1 MLKLLG
7 SLKLQLT
14 SVAKGLAK
22 KAILTSLSLLHPKFT
37 RILIRILQQRIG
49 FGYDSGLTSEV
60 VRFSKEAQKFNV
72 KNPVVLDVGANVGSW
87 SNEFNH
93 RVKDCVIYAFEPSR
107 ETYLSLVEAT
117 KESPNI
123 NVYHFGLGNSNN
135 SQKLYYDEEKSGM
148 ASLSKR
154 DLKHRGVDFEKSEN
168 VRVVRLD
175 SFLEENSIK
184 PDFIK
189 IDVEGHELAVL
200 EGLGD
205 YINDLKV
212 IQFEF
217 GGTDIDSRTF
227 FQDFWHF
234 FEEKPFDLFR
244 LTPRGKV
251 QVDSY
256 RETDEVF
263 SFTTYFAIAQ
273 GKRF

>member
-1 MLKLLG
+1 MIKPGFKTLLQRLKKLSKNKTLKLL
-7 SLKLQLT
+7 SWVNPRVT
-14 SVAKGLAK
+14 S
-22 KAILTSLSLLHPKFT
+22 S
-37 RILIRILQQRIG
+37 LIRIFQQSIG
-49 FGYDSGLTSEV
+49 FGYDSGLNSEV
-60 VRFSKEAQKFNV
+60 NQFAFELKKFKV
-72 KNPVVLDVGANVGSW
+72 ENPVVLDIGANIGTW
-87 SNEFNH
+87 SIALNSQVTNCAIH
-93 RVKDCVIYAFEPSR
+93 AFEPSKV
-107 ETYLSLVEAT
+107 TYLSLLEAT
-117 KESPNI
+117 KEFPNI
-123 NVYHFGLGNSNN
+123 NVYNFGLGNAKDL
-135 SQKLYYDEEKSGM
+135 QKLYYDEEKSGM

-154 DLKHRGVDFEKSEN
+154 DLKHLGVEFEKFEN

-175 SFLEENSIK
+175 SFSDENSIK

-200 EGLGD
+200 EGLGA

-244 LTPRGKV
+244 LTPRGKI

-263 SFTTYFAIAQ
+263 SFTTYFAIAR
-273 GKRF
+273 GKRS

>member
-1 MLKLLG
+1 ML
-7 SLKLQLT
+7 
-14 SVAKGLAK
+14 
-22 KAILTSLSLLHPKFT
+22 LSLISLRVT
-37 RILIRILQQRIG
+37 IVLIKVLQQRVG
-49 FGYDSGLTSEV
+49 FGYDSGLRSEV
-60 VRFSKEAQKFNV
+60 DRFAREAQKF
-72 KNPVVLDVGANVGSW
+72 KLQNPVVLDVGANLGAW
-87 SNEFNH
+87 SNEFNS
-93 RVKDCVIYAFEPSR
+93 RVKNCVIHAFEPSK
-107 ETYLSLVEAT
+107 ETYLSLVEST
-117 KESPNI
+117 EESPNI
-123 NVYHFGLGNSNN
+123 NVYNFGLGNVNN
-135 SQKLYYDEEKSGM
+135 SQRLYFDEEKSGM

-154 DLKHRGVDFEKSEN
+154 DLKHLGVEFEKFEN
-168 VRVVRLD
+168 VKVIRLD
-175 SFLEENSIK
+175 GFLEENLIK

-227 FQDFWHF
+227 FHDFWIF
-234 FEEKPFDLFR
+234 FEGKNFNLFR

-251 QVDSY
+251 PVVSY

-273 GKRF
+273 RHRFI

>member
-1 MLKLLG
+1 MQKLLS

-14 SVAKGLAK
+14 SVAKRSAK
-22 KAILTSLSLLHPKFT
+22 KSILFFLSLLHPRFVK
-37 RILIRILQQRIG
+37 ILIGVFQQSIG
-49 FGYDSGLTSEV
+49 FGYDSGLSSEV
-60 VRFSKEAQKFNV
+60 VRFSREAQKFSI
-72 KNPVVLDVGANVGSW
+72 KNPVVLDVGANIGSW
-87 SNEFNH
+87 ANEYNSQ
-93 RVKDCVIYAFEPSR
+93 VKDCVIYAFEPSR

-117 KESPNI
+117 KGMPNI
-123 NVYHFGLGNSNN
+123 NVYQFGLGNSNN

-154 DLKHRGVDFEKSEN
+154 DLRHRGVEFEKSEN

-205 YINDLKV
+205 YINSLKV

-263 SFTTYFAIAQ
+263 SFTTYFAIAR
-273 GKRF
+273 GKRS